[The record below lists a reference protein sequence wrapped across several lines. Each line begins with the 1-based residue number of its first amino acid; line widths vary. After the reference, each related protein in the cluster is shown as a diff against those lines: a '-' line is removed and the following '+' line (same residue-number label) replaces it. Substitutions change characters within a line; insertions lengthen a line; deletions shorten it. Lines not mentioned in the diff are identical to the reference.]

1 MGRRTL
7 VILIVVTSLLL
18 TFCYPTVFS
27 SSQTREFYILYFREN
42 MLPYLS
48 RSPPTEREGNLTL
61 AKEFRIS
68 NITAVE
74 DTIYLDLYF
83 KAPLFNLTG
92 LINLFVIVVSAFS
105 NMSMEMSADNKSII
119 DFMKELIENASKP
132 SWNFTLHREN
142 LVLPQIGYNITISIG
157 NVTVHKVI
165 TVELMEEDD
174 GFKTAHSMED
184 IFENLTS
191 YIQMLT
197 KMKNRVVH
205 KTFKIDGIKVDG
217 KDKKDMVVSVQ
228 CTDETLRAI
237 APFIELFKLANESEL
252 KALVELYLGFANLT
266 KFSIFSGAFVNI
278 LIMVINWIS
287 GSVGFIYNSA
297 DYPSNLK
304 FYGFISGSERFG
316 MERYYLK
323 GVKTASGHSLILD
336 ESEELSNETIEKEI
350 SSNALTWV
358 SEPFAEP
365 VRILGNF
372 SLHLYIKCKNPAGIY
387 PVEISLLDK
396 LGYYS
401 TEIETTTTKIYGF
414 KYIKPSI
421 FDVTI
426 ENVDHTFEKGHSL
439 SVRLTLTNR
448 SVAGIEFTLYR
459 PTILFNSTEYP
470 SCVEFTTAPLDDIKL
485 AFSNDTE
492 LNQEIRRVD
501 VKHYN
506 VTITNRGETGD
517 NITLSLILY
526 DEDYYQW
533 PSGWRVVIKLPNG
546 TEEEVYSDWDGEMY
560 LSGEDSKKISV
571 DIYPSPD
578 SKDGMEITFIFSASG
593 EYRGSDV
600 IHDTIKLSVGEIGI
614 VFVEEPENREVAL
627 GKTCTYT
634 FRVKNTGN
642 DVDDFL
648 VNATSEHNWLLSDG
662 EFVIDNLYPGNESE
676 FNITVRIPD
685 SLPHLPLDD
694 DLKVVVTSLSDPSK
708 MDTAWVITT
717 AVEPTIIE
725 RISTF
730 FGSVYGGLEEKFGGN
745 AIYIVVGIIVLIIS
759 IFAVLLYILR
769 KKDILVICTERIK
782 ELTPNEEGRFD
793 ILVKNITKKKV
804 FYKIDTKKSY
814 IPEGWEIEVQEEQ
827 IELNP
832 GEERML
838 SINVKATPRINPDE
852 WAEINLRFIPEKGR
866 KSYKMTLL
874 ALPKDAKIDL
884 KMENVTHSPKTFK
897 SGDTVTTKFNIVNS
911 GNVSA
916 KNIKISLHLNGIKM
930 NEVDIPEIPP
940 GGCAKVEIP
949 WLAYPGKN
957 DIHITAEM

>member
-1 MGRRTL
+1 M
-7 VILIVVTSLLL
+7 V
-18 TFCYPTVFS
+18 
-27 SSQTREFYILYFREN
+27 
-42 MLPYLS
+42 PYLS
-48 RSPPTEREGNLTL
+48 RLPPTEKEGNLTL

-74 DTIYLDLYF
+74 DSVYLDLYF

-92 LINLFVIVVSAFS
+92 LINLFAIVVSAFS

-119 DFMKELIENASKP
+119 DFMKELLENASEP
-132 SWNFTLHREN
+132 GWNFTLPQEN
-142 LVLPQIGYNITISIG
+142 LILPQIGYNITISIG

-165 TVELMEEDD
+165 TVGRTDTD
-174 GFKTAHSMED
+174 SGFKTGRSMED
-184 IFENLTS
+184 IFKNLTS

-197 KMKNRVVH
+197 KIKNRVVH
-205 KTFKIDGIKVDG
+205 KTFKIDGVKVDG
-217 KDKKDMVVSVQ
+217 KDKKDLVVSVQ
-228 CTDETLRAI
+228 CTDETLLAI
-237 APFIELFKLANESEL
+237 APLIELFKLANESEL

-266 KFSIFSGAFVNI
+266 KFSIFSGVFVNLLMM
-278 LIMVINWIS
+278 LINKTSESI
-287 GSVGFIYNSA
+287 GFIYNSA

-316 MERYYLK
+316 MEKYYLK
-323 GVKTASGHSLILD
+323 GVKTASGYSLILD
-336 ESEELSNETIEKEI
+336 EREELSNETIEKEI
-350 SSNALTWV
+350 SSNALTWM
-358 SEPFAEP
+358 SESFAEP
-365 VRILGNF
+365 IRILGNV

-396 LGYYS
+396 LGYNS
-401 TEIETTTTKIYGF
+401 TEIETITTKIYGF
-414 KYIKPSI
+414 KYIKAAA

-426 ENVDHTFEKGHSL
+426 ENVDHTFEKGHSFL
-439 SVRLTLTNR
+439 VRLKLTNR
-448 SVAGIEFTLYR
+448 SVAGIELTLYR

-470 SCVEFTTAPLDDIKL
+470 SYVEFTTAPLDDIKL
-485 AFSNDTE
+485 AFSDDTK
-492 LNQEIRRVD
+492 LNQEIKRVD

-506 VTITNRGETGD
+506 ITITNKGETGD
-517 NITLSLILY
+517 NITLSLVLY
-526 DEDYYQW
+526 DKDYYQW
-533 PSGWRVVIKLPNG
+533 PSGWRAVIKLPNG
-546 TEEEVYSDWDGEMY
+546 TEEVYSDWDGEMY
-560 LSGEDSKKISV
+560 IYGKDSEKISV

-578 SKDGMEITFIFSASG
+578 SEDGMEITFIFSASG
-593 EYRGSDV
+593 EYRGADV

-648 VNATSEHNWLLSDG
+648 VNVTSEHNWLLSDS

-676 FNITVRIPD
+676 FNITIKIPD

-717 AVEPTIIE
+717 AVEPTVIE
-725 RISTF
+725 KINAF
-730 FGSVYGGLEEKFGGN
+730 LGSVYSGLEEKFGGN
-745 AIYIVVGIIVLIIS
+745 AIYVVAGVIVLIIS

-852 WAEINLRFIPEKGR
+852 WAEINICFIPEKGR
-866 KSYKMTLL
+866 RSYRMTLL

-916 KNIKISLHLNGIKM
+916 KNIKVSLHLNGIKM
-930 NEVDIPEIPP
+930 NEVNIPEIPP

-957 DIHITAEM
+957 DIQITAEM